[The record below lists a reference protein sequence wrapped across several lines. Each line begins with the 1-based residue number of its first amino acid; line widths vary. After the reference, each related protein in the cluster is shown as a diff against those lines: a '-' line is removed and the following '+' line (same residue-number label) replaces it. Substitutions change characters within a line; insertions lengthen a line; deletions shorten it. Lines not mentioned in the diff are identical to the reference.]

1 MSAGLPTALIIAKEV
16 FNGTAVGI
24 KAYVPASKVKTYKKR
39 LAKVGIKKENV
50 VKKTTKKVEKK
61 KNKKEK

>member
-1 MSAGLPTALIIAKEV
+1 MHVKFGKKA

-61 KNKKEK
+61 NKKKEK